1 MADSV
6 TLTAAEYA
14 RFRAMLD
21 KQDIA
26 ECLARIAHGADR
38 FDKEMY
44 LSACHSDAKISVGG
58 YLSTAE
64 ESFEGGKV
72 GHSEATVS
80 TNHCLSTANYD
91 IQGDTAHV
99 ETYHIYAARTKEGPN
114 WAATGRYLDQFERR
128 DGKWGLV
135 FRHISVEWCGTMG
148 EMDLPLMEAPDAPKH
163 RLSASRDAGDVSYLR
178 ALAG

>member
-6 TLTAAEYA
+6 TLTAGEYA
-14 RFRAMLD
+14 QLRTMLD
-21 KQDIA
+21 KQAIA
-26 ECLARIAHGADR
+26 ECQARIARGADR
-38 FDKEMY
+38 FDKAMY
-44 LSACHSDAKISVGG
+44 LSACHPDAKVSVGG

-64 ESFEGGKV
+64 ESFDGGKQ

-80 TNHCLSTANYD
+80 TNHCLSTTNID
-91 IQGDTAHV
+91 IAGDVAHA
-99 ETYHIYAARTKEGPN
+99 ETYHIYTARTKAGLC

-135 FRHISVEWCGTMG
+135 FRHISVEWAGQMT

-163 RLSASRDAGDVSYLR
+163 RLSASRDAADVSYLR
-178 ALAG
+178 PLAG